1 MTITAIRPRI
11 SFFRFERCRT
21 HFAVISL
28 LMASSINHA
37 QMQDANEAVLA
48 DAKRTILS
56 VNTDWVV
63 AMRARDAHRATLA
76 YAQDAIFVTR
86 DGRVLTGHDEI
97 GYARALRHI
106 GVRGYLSKTAS
117 GAEIVAAVRAV
128 ALGQDTF
135 QGAAAH
141 PESEFEVEDLTDRE
155 QEVLALLV
163 QGLRN
168 AEIAERLRTSVKT
181 AEFHVGRLLHQLKA
195 RSRTEAILRAQELG
209 LVGTPI

>member
-48 DAKRTILS
+48 DARRTILS
-56 VNTDWVV
+56 VNADWVV

-97 GYARALRHI
+97 EKFSAERIAHGPALVDGSLDDDGLQLAGALVYEWGHSS
-106 GVRGYLSKTAS
+106 LNWKTADGKLQSTS
-117 GAEIVAAVRAV
+117 GH
-128 ALGQDTF
+128 F
-135 QGAAAH
+135 
-141 PESEFEVEDLTDRE
+141 LT
-155 QEVLALLV
+155 VWK
-163 QGLRN
+163 
-168 AEIAERLRTSVKT
+168 RTSDAHWEIIRNLT
-181 AEFHVGRLLHQLKA
+181 L
-195 RSRTEAILRAQELG
+195 
-209 LVGTPI
+209 